1 MYERIMTMPHSS
13 DGALGENNQKVAVSE
28 ATTIGEWNR
37 SASYGQSWGAE
48 GGIVFPQAVGLLCW
62 ESGL

>member
-37 SASYGQSWGAE
+37 SASDGQSWGAE
-48 GGIVFPQAVGLLCW
+48 GGLC
-62 ESGL
+62 SHRL